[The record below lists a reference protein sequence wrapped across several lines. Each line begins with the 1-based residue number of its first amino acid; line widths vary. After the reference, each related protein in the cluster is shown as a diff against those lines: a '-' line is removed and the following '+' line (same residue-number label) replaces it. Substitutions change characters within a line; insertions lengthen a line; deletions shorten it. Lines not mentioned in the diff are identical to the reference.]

1 MSPCRL
7 IISISAFF
15 LALSIDGRTQENALK
30 NPVKP
35 AEEPRTA
42 HYYARL
48 TDFAAEKPIKRKETV
63 MLGNSLTENGAD
75 WGKRLGRR
83 HIRNRGIIGD
93 DVSGMMFRLEEIL
106 KGRPKR
112 LILMAG
118 VNDLSHQLSVDSIV
132 TLVTQLVD
140 TIHKKSPRT
149 RIYLQSL
156 LPINESFKRYKRL
169 EGKTDMI
176 PMINEQ
182 LEQLATERKLVF
194 VNLFPHFTE
203 EGTAILRKE
212 LTTDGLHLTEEGYA
226 IWSKQLKR
234 QL

>member
-15 LALSIDGRTQENALK
+15 LALSIDGRAQENALK

-35 AEEPRTA
+35 TEEPRTA

-194 VNLFPHFTE
+194 INLFPHFTE
-203 EGTAILRKE
+203 EETAILRKE